1 MNDIYLRFHERWIL
15 FAMRLTKSR
24 KVKPETAHQ
33 LVSYGLIAQNHLNTK
48 NEIGEYIP
56 AGTYHLTDKWHRY
69 RIFRRRDFF
78 HRLVTPI
85 TVTVLTTIVLQM
97 LEWLIQWLLSQR

>member
-1 MNDIYLRFHERWIL
+1 MRF
-15 FAMRLTKSR
+15 TKEK
-24 KVKPETAHQ
+24 KVKPETANQ
-33 LVSYGLIAQNHLNTK
+33 LISYGLIAQNYTDTK
-48 NEIGEYIP
+48 NAIGEYIP

-78 HRLVTPI
+78 HRILTPI
-85 TVTVLTTIVLQM
+85 TVTVLTTIALQM

>member
-1 MNDIYLRFHERWIL
+1 MNDIYLRFHEKWIL
-15 FAMRLTKSR
+15 FLMRFTKEK
-24 KVKPETAHQ
+24 KVKPETANQ
-33 LVSYGLIAQNHLNTK
+33 LISYGLIARNYTDTK

-78 HRLVTPI
+78 HRILTPV
-85 TVTVLTTIVLQM
+85 TVTVLTTIALQM